1 MGGALCSAHMPCV
14 CIIEKRKN
22 IKNLVDK
29 SGSSRYN
36 KQVASDESQTEYADV
51 LELVDWLA

>member
-1 MGGALCSAHMPCV
+1 M
-14 CIIEKRKN
+14 
-22 IKNLVDK
+22 VDK

-36 KQVASDESQTEYADV
+36 KQVASGKSQTEYADV